1 MQLCKLAALKFAF
14 SDPHSASALIGDQN

>member
-14 SDPHSASALIGDQN
+14 PNPHSASALIGDQN